1 MDSWD
6 HWRSFLAVV
15 EEGSLSGA
23 ARRLGLTQPTLGR
36 HVDALEASVGAALFL
51 RAQAGLV
58 PTDLALSLMPE
69 ARAMAAAAAT
79 MRRRASAPGEA
90 EAGRV
95 RLAASEV
102 VGAEVL
108 PALLLDFALQFPRI
122 GIDLVLG
129 NRNEDL
135 LRNEADIA
143 VRMVAPTQGALVA
156 RRIGAV
162 RLGLYAHR
170 DYLARRGV
178 PAEPAALWDHALIG
192 PESVRAI
199 AGFTIADR
207 SIDPAMFTYR
217 TDNDLAQLSLLRAGL
232 GIGVCQ
238 TGIAEREDS
247 LLPVLRGSVAFRLE
261 PWLVMHEDLR
271 AIRRLRLLYDFL
283 AAALPVIWR

>member
-1 MDSWD
+1 M
-6 HWRSFLAVV
+6 
-15 EEGSLSGA
+15 
-23 ARRLGLTQPTLGR
+23 
-36 HVDALEASVGAALFL
+36 
-51 RAQAGLV
+51 
-58 PTDLALSLMPE
+58 
-69 ARAMAAAAAT
+69 
-79 MRRRASAPGEA
+79 
-90 EAGRV
+90 
-95 RLAASEV
+95 
-102 VGAEVL
+102 
-108 PALLLDFALQFPRI
+108 
-122 GIDLVLG
+122 
-129 NRNEDL
+129 
-135 LRNEADIA
+135 
-143 VRMVAPTQGALVA
+143 
-156 RRIGAV
+156 

-178 PAEPAALWDHALIG
+178 PVEPAALWDHALIG

-207 SIDPAMFTYR
+207 AIDPAMFTYR